1 VVLEKK
7 SNEWQ
12 FFFGSDYGRG
22 DLSYSRLAVTRPGD
36 DLSST
41 PADALNHLSPEL
53 LAEAGQAV
61 AHYLMVLSS
70 R

>member
-1 VVLEKK
+1 
-7 SNEWQ
+7 
-12 FFFGSDYGRG
+12 
-22 DLSYSRLAVTRPGD
+22 VTRIGD
-36 DLSST
+36 ELSSGPDDT
-41 PADALNHLSPEL
+41 LDHLDPEL

>member
-1 VVLEKK
+1 L
-7 SNEWQ
+7 
-12 FFFGSDYGRG
+12 D
-22 DLSYSRLAVTRPGD
+22 
-36 DLSST
+36 
-41 PADALNHLSPEL
+41 HLDPEL